1 LEALPPD
8 RILQTEARILASDLG
23 ARNAPGGR
31 ALGIV
36 EDGITLVEHPL
47 ETFRRGVCRDKP
59 IVLGSTR
66 DESRMWFALGVMT
79 IPDSKDVLAAEMERF
94 FQGKANAIFASYH
107 ARYPD
112 ADLAQLREQFL
123 TDAVYRLH
131 RTCACGFRGCGLSV
145 LVRLEARRRPGPF
158 RSRARF
164 RRTLRMGRGAVGHA
178 AAHGRITRC
187 GDGGATNVRRA
198 RRLCTQSRPWL
209 ADRRSPSPLSKIFGG
224 DKEIAALDDFL
235 LTTFE
240 GADRR

>member
-1 LEALPPD
+1 MEALPPD

-123 TDAVYRLH
+123 TDAVYRLPAV
-131 RTCACGFRGCGLSV
+131 RTALAHADSGGAAYLFRFDW
-145 LVRLEARRRPGPF
+145 RPAGE
-158 RSRARF
+158 RARF
-164 RRTLRMGRGAVGHA
+164 G
-178 AAHGRITRC
+178 AAHGFDEPFVWGVEPSDTLPLMA
-187 GDGGATNVRRA
+187 GSHDAAMVA
-198 RRLCTQSRPWL
+198 RQMSDALVAFARNRDPGWPTVAAPPLC
-209 ADRRSPSPLSKIFGG
+209 RRSSAATKRSPHWTISC
-224 DKEIAALDDFL
+224 
-235 LTTFE
+235 
-240 GADRR
+240 